1 MYGLFYILTNIS
13 DILTDTP
20 LLVIIEIM
28 AYEPLCV

>member
-1 MYGLFYILTNIS
+1 MYGLFYFLTNIS
-13 DILTDTP
+13 DILTDTL